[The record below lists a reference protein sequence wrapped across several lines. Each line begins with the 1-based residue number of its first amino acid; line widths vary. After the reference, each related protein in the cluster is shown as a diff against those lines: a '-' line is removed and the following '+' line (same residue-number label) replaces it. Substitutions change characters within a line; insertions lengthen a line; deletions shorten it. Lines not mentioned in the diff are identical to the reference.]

1 LHHGWREFLL
11 VDAAEQRGDPGEEFV
26 GIERFYEVII
36 GAGAEPAH
44 TVAHFAT
51 RSKHE
56 DRAVEASLAY
66 RVANLETRFARQ
78 HDVEDQEVKVL
89 LNRAAQP
96 EIAIGGDLHH
106 VARGAEKIGDD
117 EDNPGFIL
125 DEQNPGVHRAGR
137 HTVKVAPA
145 PGRLV
150 TPMVPP

>member
-1 LHHGWREFLL
+1 MSHVPLDALGHVIAFGEHRLLRFLAHHH
-11 VDAAEQRGDPGEEFV
+11 V
-26 GIERFYEVII
+26 
-36 GAGAEPAH
+36 
-44 TVAHFAT
+44 
-51 RSKHE
+51 
-56 DRAVEASLAY
+56 RAVEASLAY